1 MLSRWYTDLKTVAW
15 SGKYNDLTDKPTIPN
30 GAAASC
36 AVANNDT
43 TTAAGSVA
51 DARIVRQH
59 GLEIDE
65 INRDLT
71 ALNDAGAIQGMD
83 AREDGVYIT
92 YTPVAGADAVTK
104 KLGRTIGKADT
115 RGDQNNNKFSSI
127 DTHNKGANIGAI
139 TSLSYTGNLNAGNNN
154 WVSLN
159 YGISISCKDGVV
171 SVSGMPGSQGT
182 WYIGVISIEE

>member
-1 MLSRWYTDLKTVAW
+1 MYQAFLS
-15 SGKYNDLTDKPTIPN
+15 YNKFVSFKDNTFYKDNEK
-30 GAAASC
+30 
-36 AVANNDT
+36 
-43 TTAAGSVA
+43 
-51 DARIVRQH
+51 
-59 GLEIDE
+59 
-65 INRDLT
+65 NRDLI

-92 YTPVAGADAVTK
+92 YTPVAGADTVTK
-104 KLGRTIGKADT
+104 KLGRNIGKADT
-115 RGDQNNNKFSSI
+115 RGDQNNNNFRSI

-139 TSLSYTGNLNAGNNN
+139 TSLSYTGNFNAGNNN